1 MGHGGIQ
8 AMTKKLKFKNEIFA
22 SVHES
27 ASALFSVGGINKK
40 TMEMFDKKCIA
51 QEPIAAQLQDKK
63 SKKLKFCKIPRAI

>member
-27 ASALFSVGGINKK
+27 ASALFAVGGMDKK
-40 TMEMFDKKCIA
+40 TMQMFDEKCIA
-51 QEPIAAQLQDKK
+51 KEPIAAKLQDKK
-63 SKKLKFCKIPRAI
+63 SKKLKFR

>member
-27 ASALFSVGGINKK
+27 ASALFSVGGIDKK
-40 TMEMFDKKCIA
+40 TMEMFDEKCIA
-51 QEPIAAQLQDKK
+51 QEPISAKLQDKQ
-63 SKKLKFCKIPRAI
+63 SKKLKLRKVPRAI

>member
-27 ASALFSVGGINKK
+27 ASALFSVGGI
-40 TMEMFDKKCIA
+40 DKK
-51 QEPIAAQLQDKK
+51 DDGDV
-63 SKKLKFCKIPRAI
+63 